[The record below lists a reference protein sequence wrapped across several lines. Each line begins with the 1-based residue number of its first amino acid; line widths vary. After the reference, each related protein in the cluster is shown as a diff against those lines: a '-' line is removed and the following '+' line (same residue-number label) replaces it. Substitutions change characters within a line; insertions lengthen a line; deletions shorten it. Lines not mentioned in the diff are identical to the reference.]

1 MDLFRL
7 KKNRESVFNAHSYCL
22 GIRQPNPIYV
32 RYKSEK
38 VESCNIIVSSF
49 TWMIREVT
57 KARSKPNKQS

>member
-32 RYKSEK
+32 RYTIEK
-38 VESCNIIVSSF
+38 LESCNIIVSSF
-49 TWMIREVT
+49 TWTIRAVA
-57 KARSKPNKQS
+57 KARSKPTKQS